1 MDVKQ
6 VVLYKCSPPPP
17 DSFWLVPRD
26 TLFGGSEFIRVT
38 ANEITMKEE
47 RSQML
52 ALIAKEKTLWSDFF

>member
-1 MDVKQ
+1 
-6 VVLYKCSPPPP
+6 VL
-17 DSFWLVPRD
+17 RD